1 MSNSILKSFEV
12 FNTEALTF
20 VHEAYLE
27 FMTFADNSSDIEK
40 LSKML
45 VVIGKTLQQELQ
57 IVFKPLDSPGQPP
70 EIKEHYK
77 NVDFDKMIMS
87 YTDYFI
93 KICSA
98 YLNKIG
104 KSFS

>member
-1 MSNSILKSFEV
+1 MSNSLLKSFEV
-12 FNTEALTF
+12 FNIEALTF
-20 VHEAYLE
+20 VHQAYLE
-27 FMTFADNSSDIEK
+27 FITFANNSSDNKK
-40 LSKML
+40 LSEML
-45 VVIGKTLQQELQ
+45 FIIGKTLQENLQ

-93 KICSA
+93 KICFT
-98 YLNKIG
+98 YLEQID
-104 KSFS
+104 KSIA